1 MMVMKSVEGG
11 DVTLINPNICASTV
25 SVKFESAT
33 AETAASPDS
42 TSHK

>member
-1 MMVMKSVEGG
+1 MTVMKSV
-11 DVTLINPNICASTV
+11 DVTLINLNICASTV
-25 SVKFESAT
+25 SEKFESAT

>member
-1 MMVMKSVEGG
+1 MMVMKSV

-25 SVKFESAT
+25 SEKFESAT